1 MLQED
6 GWVVCRVFKKKGTNR
21 SFQPEVT
28 QEENF
33 SHMEASSSTLME
45 PKPNSRALCNYTFE
59 SSMHLPQLLSPESA
73 LVHSCSFLPS
83 PLTSTDVEC
92 SHNLLKLTSAGGCG
106 FTQPEKFSSD
116 WSFLDKLLA
125 SNQCFEQGKSY
136 PLSQVADLVH
146 SAQRFPFQYLGTQ
159 PDFSNFSK

>member
-21 SFQPEVT
+21 GFQPEVSH
-28 QEENF
+28 EENF
-33 SHMEASSSTLME
+33 THMEASSSTLME
-45 PKPNSRALCNYTFE
+45 PKQNSRALLCNYTFD

-73 LVHSCSFLPS
+73 PVHSCSFLPA

-92 SHNLLKLTSAGGCG
+92 SHNLLKLTSAG
-106 FTQPEKFSSD
+106 FTQQEKFSSD

-125 SNQCFEQGKSY
+125 SNQCFDQGKSY

-146 SAQRFPFQYLGTQ
+146 SAHRFPFQYLGTQ